1 MAGSGEAEGLTARRM
16 ARTRSELAQ
25 AAARMFKEQGFEAT
39 TVEGICA
46 RVDVSPRT
54 FFRYFSSKDDVLD
67 ELVESHLDA
76 FVAALSERPASEPVL
91 ASLVAA
97 ATSGYEP
104 SPGEVD
110 FPELF
115 AVVHRTPALRA
126 RWLDRAHDIQARLG
140 EVLLPRL
147 GPDDPGRARLAAG
160 ALVGTMT
167 TVVESWAEAPDTG
180 DLRELVVGALVLL
193 AGGFGLADPP
203 GVAGGGS

>member
-1 MAGSGEAEGLTARRM
+1 MAARGEAGGLTARRM
-16 ARTRSELAQ
+16 ARTRSELAH

-76 FVAALSERPASEPVL
+76 FVAALSQRPTSEPVL

-97 ATSGYEP
+97 ATSGYET

-126 RWLDRAHDIQARLG
+126 RWLDRAHEVQSRLFD
-140 EVLLPRL
+140 VLLPRL
-147 GPDDPGRARLAAG
+147 GLADPRRARLAAG
-160 ALVGTMT
+160 ALVGTLT
-167 TVVESWAEAPDTG
+167 TVVESWAEAPGSG
-180 DLRELVVGALVLL
+180 DLRDRIVEALTLL

-203 GVAGGGS
+203 GPGGHA